1 MAVTIPQSEKV
12 MVLDV
17 GLPQGGWISVRFA
30 MWFPVAAGNELAQPT
45 FTSSWADVA
54 SKDSALLLA
63 LRAGTV
69 LEKVYSHDF
78 PAGMSLANVEA
89 FLAAAWTAVNSYLGG
104 VPQPGQFYG
113 TYWDGTA
120 WAKA

>member
-1 MAVTIPQSEKV
+1 LAVTTPLSERT
-12 MVLDV
+12 MILQV
-17 GLPQGGWISVRFA
+17 GLPQGGWISVHFV
-30 MWFPVAAGNELAQPT
+30 MWFPVTAGNELPQPN
-45 FTSSWADVA
+45 FISSWSDIG
-54 SKDSALLLA
+54 SKDTALLSA
-63 LRAGTV
+63 LRAGSV
-69 LEKVYSHDF
+69 IEKSYSQDF

-89 FLAAAWTAVNSYLGG
+89 FLSAAWTAVNSYLAG